1 MIRFRKL
8 ISKAALIK
16 LYKAFILPHFF
27 YCSSVWHFC
36 GARNTDKIKVLNKRI
51 LRFILGDFESKYYN
65 LLDKVNCASLYNKRH
80 IHNMLILLYKSLFLA
95 KYPIYM
101 KNMFTLRSTSYN
113 LRGNHI
119 LTLPVPKTTTYG
131 LRSFSYHAANQWNSL
146 SDFFRTANFND
157 FKKALASLDFMYI

>member
-16 LYKAFILPHFF
+16 LYKAFILPHFY

-36 GARNTDKIKVLNKRI
+36 GARNTVKIEVLNKRI
-51 LRFILGDFESKYYN
+51 LRLILGDFESEHYN
-65 LLDKVNCASLYNKRH
+65 LLDKVNCASLYNKRK
-80 IHNMLILLYKSLFLA
+80 HNMLILLYKSLFLT

-113 LRGNHI
+113 LRGNYI
-119 LTLPVPKTTTYG
+119 LTLPVSKTTTYG
-131 LRSFSYHAANQWNSL
+131 LRSFSFIMPPINGT
-146 SDFFRTANFND
+146 DCRTFFE
-157 FKKALASLDFMYI
+157 LPILMI